1 MSLRSSLLRAVA
13 RLLPPAALLVGLA
26 ACSVPFDEQPTNL
39 YNRCT
44 TDDDCPVGV
53 CLPTSSGAMCASTQA
68 DLGDV
73 LLEVRS
79 PSGLA
84 GATSSF
90 VFEDAAR
97 LLGSYPDGALLEL
110 ALEVP
115 PLVVLSGSMR
125 APGGPIDGCTADD
138 GSLPV
143 RVEARARSGYVGIE
157 GSVYTVTSTP
167 IAGSHRFAL
176 EVPIGTYD
184 LHLSPLPPAED
195 CGELLLPPRLVTD
208 VVVPA
213 GVAKVELEP
222 PSEPPSTL
230 GGSLLVPSDGS
241 VEGWMLEIVDPRY
254 GLPLSRPLVLGT
266 PATAAETLPIAEAGA
281 SALQYTF
288 TQSAVLRLRSADGAL
303 AVHWSLAA
311 LDLDGDGEVELDLRD
326 LIANPK
332 SLVATVLDP
341 SGAPISAAT
350 VTVQS
355 LALTGDVNQNASFR
369 VLAESDAD
377 GQLSVQL
384 VPGTYAVSLVPAS
397 GDAATLVT
405 EWIIT
410 ESTQCC
416 GKTFQLPKRSR
427 LGGEVLGLDGA
438 GLADATVFASPSLQE
453 PVSYFSAALQ
463 PPPLLPRPTS
473 TLADGS
479 GRFELSVDPG
489 MLDLSVRSDA
499 STGYPWLVVPR
510 VLVQGEGAQPS
521 VELGRLG
528 LLPPAVLQGRVSS
541 AGVEVPRATVRAWL
555 PVATPSQE
563 GAVVPLVQIGETT
576 ADELGRFLLPVPPR
590 ITLSAPAAPAPR

>member
-1 MSLRSSLLRAVA
+1 MSSRG
-13 RLLPPAALLVGLA
+13 LPFALLGGVALSA
-26 ACSVPFDEQPTNL
+26 ASVACSVPFDELPPNL

-44 TDDDCPVGV
+44 TDEDCPAGV
-53 CLPTSSGAMCASTQA
+53 CLSTAAGAMCAATQA
-68 DLGDV
+68 DLGD
-73 LLEVRS
+73 LLVEVRS

-97 LLGSYPDGALLEL
+97 LLGSYPRGALLDLE
-110 ALEVP
+110 LEVP
-115 PLVVLSGSMR
+115 PLAVLSGAMR
-125 APGGPIDGCTADD
+125 MPGGAIAACTADD
-138 GSLPV
+138 GSMPV

-157 GSVYTVTSTP
+157 GSVYTGTSTLV
-167 IAGSHRFAL
+167 AGSHRFAIEL
-176 EVPIGTYD
+176 PIGSYD
-184 LHLSPLPPAED
+184 VHLSPLPPAEG
-195 CGELLLPPRLVTD
+195 CGELLLPPRLVAD

-213 GVAKVELEP
+213 GVANVELEP
-222 PSEPPSTL
+222 PSEPASTL
-230 GGSLLVPSDGS
+230 GGSLLVPSGGS
-241 VEGWMLEIVDPRY
+241 VEGWTLDIVDPRY
-254 GLPLSRPLVLGT
+254 GLPLSRPLVLGA
-266 PATAAETLPIAEAGA
+266 PASASETLPIAEPGS

-288 TQSAVLRLRSADGAL
+288 TQSAVLRLRSVDGAL

-311 LDLDGDGEVELDLRD
+311 LDLDGDGAVELDLRD

-332 SLVATVLDP
+332 SLVATVLDA
-341 SGAPISAAT
+341 SGAPVSAAT

-355 LALTGDVNQNASFR
+355 VALTGDVNQNASFR

-397 GDAATLVT
+397 GDSATLVT

-416 GKTFQLPKRSR
+416 GKTFQLPERSR
-427 LGGEVLGLDGA
+427 LGGEILGLDGS
-438 GLADATVFASPSLQE
+438 GLADAAVFASPSLQQ

-473 TLADGS
+473 TVADGS

-510 VLVQGEGAQPS
+510 LLVQGEATQPS
-521 VELGRLG
+521 LELGRLG
-528 LLPPAVLQGRVSS
+528 LLAPAVLQGRVAS
-541 AGVEVPRATVRAWL
+541 AGVEVPRAIVRVWL
-555 PVATPSQE
+555 PVASPNEE
-563 GAVVPLVQIGETT
+563 GGVVPLVQIGETT
-576 ADELGRFLLPVPPR
+576 ADELGGFVLPVPPR

>member
-1 MSLRSSLLRAVA
+1 MNLGSAIRVLLHA
-13 RLLPPAALLVGLA
+13 AALSAFSAG
-26 ACSVPFDEQPTNL
+26 CSVPFDEQPTNL

-53 CLPTSSGAMCASTQA
+53 CLPTSAGSMCASTQA
-68 DLGDV
+68 DLGAV

-84 GATSSF
+84 GSTSSF

-97 LLGSYPDGALLEL
+97 LLGSYPQGALLQLE
-110 ALEVP
+110 LEVP
-115 PLVVLSGSMR
+115 PLAVLSGAMR
-125 APGGPIDGCTADD
+125 TPGGPIEGCTGDD

-143 RVEARARSGYVGIE
+143 RVEARARSGFVGIE
-157 GSVYTVTSTP
+157 GSVYTGTSTL

-176 EVPIGTYD
+176 ELPIGTYD
-184 LHLSPLPPAED
+184 VHISPLAPAEG
-195 CGELLLPPRLVTD
+195 CSELLLPPRLVSD

-213 GVAKVELEP
+213 GVANVELEP
-222 PSEPPSTL
+222 PSELPSTL
-230 GGSLLVPSDGS
+230 GGSLLVPTGGS
-241 VEGWMLEIVDPRY
+241 VEGWTLEIVDPRY
-254 GLPLSRPLVLGT
+254 GLPLSRPLVLGVPT
-266 PATAAETLPIAEAGA
+266 TTAETLPISEPGA

-288 TQSAVLRLRSADGAL
+288 TQSAVLRLRSVDGAL

-341 SGAPISAAT
+341 SGAPVSAAT

-355 LALTGDVNQNASFR
+355 VVLTGDVNQNASFR

-384 VPGTYAVSLVPAS
+384 VPGTYAVSLVPA
-397 GDAATLVT
+397 GGNAATLVT
-405 EWIIT
+405 DWIIT

-427 LGGEVLGLDGA
+427 LGGEVLGLDGF
-438 GLADATVFASPSLQE
+438 GLADAAVFASPSLQE

-473 TLADGS
+473 AVADGS

-499 STGYPWLVVPR
+499 TTGYPWLVVPR
-510 VLVQGEGAQPS
+510 LLVQGEATQPS
-521 VELGRLG
+521 LELGRLG
-528 LLPPAVLQGRVSS
+528 LLAPAVLQGRVSS
-541 AGVEVPRATVRAWL
+541 AGADVPRATVRAWL
-555 PVATPSQE
+555 PVTTPNE
-563 GAVVPLVQIGETT
+563 GGGVVPLVQIGEAV
-576 ADELGRFLLPVPPR
+576 ADELGRFVLPVPPR

>member
-1 MSLRSSLLRAVA
+1 VSSSAAFQAARRLVLSAAGLLAF
-13 RLLPPAALLVGLA
+13 AAG
-26 ACSVPFDEQPTNL
+26 CSVPFDEQATNL

-44 TDDDCPVGV
+44 SDEDCPAGV
-53 CLPTSSGAMCASTQA
+53 CLSTAAGSMCASTQA
-68 DLGDV
+68 DLGVV

-97 LLGSYPDGALLEL
+97 VLGSYPQGALVELE
-110 ALEVP
+110 LEVP
-115 PLVVLSGSMR
+115 PLVVLSGAMR
-125 APGGPIDGCTADD
+125 MPGGAIEGCTADD
-138 GSLPV
+138 GSLPT
-143 RVEARARSGYVGIE
+143 RVEARARSAYVGIE
-157 GSVYTVTSTP
+157 GSVYTGTSTP

-176 EVPIGTYD
+176 ELPVGNYD
-184 LHLSPLPPAED
+184 IHLSPLPPAEG
-195 CGELLLPPRLVTD
+195 CSQLLQPPRLVTD

-213 GVAKVELEP
+213 GVANVELEP
-222 PSEPPSTL
+222 PSELPSTL
-230 GGSLLVPSDGS
+230 GGSLLVPSGGS
-241 VEGWMLEIVDPRY
+241 VEGWTLEVVDPKY
-254 GLPLSRPLVLGT
+254 GLPLSRPLVLGAPT
-266 PATAAETLPIAEAGA
+266 TAGETLPIAEPGA
-281 SALQYTF
+281 SALEYTF
-288 TQSAVLRLRSADGAL
+288 TQSAVLRLRNVDGAL

-332 SLVATVLDP
+332 SLVATVLDS
-341 SGAPISAAT
+341 SGAPVSAAT

-355 LALTGDVNQNASFR
+355 VVLTGDVNQNASFR

-384 VPGTYAVSLVPAS
+384 VPGTYVVTVVPAS
-397 GDAATLVT
+397 GGAATLVT

-416 GKTFQLPKRSR
+416 GKTFQLPERSR
-427 LGGEVLGLDGA
+427 LGGELLGLDGF
-438 GLADATVFASPSLQE
+438 GLADAAVFVSPSLQE

-473 TLADGS
+473 TVADGS
-479 GRFELSVDPG
+479 GRFELAVDPG

-499 STGYPWLVVPR
+499 TTGYPWLVVPR
-510 VLVQGEGAQPS
+510 LLVQGEDTQPS
-521 VELGRLG
+521 LELGRLG
-528 LLPPAVLQGRVSS
+528 LLPPAVLQGRISS
-541 AGVEVPRATVRAWL
+541 DGAEVPRATVRAWL
-555 PVATPSQE
+555 PVATPNQE
-563 GAVVPLVQIGETT
+563 GGVVPLVQVGETT
-576 ADELGRFLLPVPPR
+576 ADELGRFVLPVPPR